1 MDDQGKQINEDY
13 FYLVSS
19 EMEKE
24 DMQGIRKYGQKLSAG
39 KKCFYRRFSKTEWH
53 KGSYYV

>member
-39 KKCFYRRFSKTEWH
+39 KKCFYRRFSKTE
-53 KGSYYV
+53 